1 MSIEERFVQYESHV
15 VSDVDS
21 LATLLIRLWG
31 HLSVRRRSQFF
42 LVLGLTVLASC
53 FEVLTIGAVLPFLM
67 ALTSPQS
74 VFAHPMAKSLI
85 QFLSI
90 SGRAEVL
97 LLLTI
102 TFAAAAITAG
112 FFRVA
117 LLWANNHLS
126 CRTGADLGIKIYRH
140 TLYQPY
146 AVHVSRNTSE
156 VISGVTAKANAVV
169 SSVLT
174 PILTL
179 TSAAFMATA
188 IFGTLLFVDHVVA
201 LSALTGFCLIYGVII
216 SATRRT
222 LRNNGEQATSDL
234 NRAMKALQEG
244 LGGIRDVLIDGTQ
257 KTYCDIYHS
266 ADLRMRNA
274 QANTNFI
281 GQCPRYLIE
290 AMGTALIGVIAYTLA
305 GREGGV
311 GGALPLLGALALGAQ
326 RMLPVIQQAYASWT
340 SIQGSQGYLR
350 DTLNLLDQP
359 LPYYAELPPPV
370 PLAFEHKVSVR
381 QLSFRYTPDSAWVLR
396 DVDLVFSKGSR
407 VGFIGATGSG
417 KSTLLDILMGLIA
430 PSTGRLEVD
439 GVSVTPSNNRAWQAL
454 VAHVPQAI
462 FLADCS
468 VAENI
473 AFGLPKSQIDMTRVK
488 SAAQQAQIADVIE
501 GWPKQYETV
510 VGERGVKLSGGQRQ
524 RIGIARALY
533 KQAKV
538 IVFDEATSALD
549 TQTEAAVMRAI
560 EGLGRDLTLF
570 IVAHRLSTLSV
581 CDTIIEIGNQGVIR
595 AGGYAEMIGHKS

>member
-1 MSIEERFVQYESHV
+1 MGIEERSVQSDSHAV
-15 VSDVDS
+15 GAVDS
-21 LATLLIRLWG
+21 LPALLVRLWS

-74 VFAHPMAKSLI
+74 VIGHPIGQSLI
-85 QFLSI
+85 HSFGLS
-90 SGRAEVL
+90 GQAEVL
-97 LLLTI
+97 MVLTI
-102 TFAAAAITAG
+102 AFAAAAIMAG
-112 FFRVA
+112 FLRVA

-188 IFGTLLFVDHVVA
+188 ILGTLLFVDHVVA
-201 LSALTGFCLIYGVII
+201 LSALSGFCLIYGVII
-216 SATRRT
+216 GATRRT
-222 LRNNGEQATSDL
+222 LRNNGQQAAADL

-257 KTYCDIYHS
+257 KTYCDIYHR

-305 GREGGV
+305 SGDGGV

-326 RMLPVIQQAYASWT
+326 RMLPVVQQAYASWT
-340 SIQGSQGYLR
+340 NIQGSQGYLR

-359 LPYYAELPPPV
+359 LPDYAELPPPV
-370 PLAFEHKVSVR
+370 PLAFEREVSVR
-381 QLSFRYTPDSAWVLR
+381 QLSFRYTPDTCWVLR
-396 DVDLVFSKGSR
+396 DINLAFAKGSR
-407 VGFIGATGSG
+407 VGFIGETGSG
-417 KSTLLDILMGLIA
+417 KSTLLDILMGLIT
-430 PSTGRLEVD
+430 PSEGRLEID
-439 GVSVTPSNNRAWQAL
+439 GVSVTPSNHRAWQAL
-454 VAHVPQAI
+454 IAHVPQSI
-462 FLADCS
+462 FLTDCS

-473 AFGLPKSQIDMTRVK
+473 AFGIPKSEISMARVK

-533 KQAKV
+533 KEAKV

-549 TQTEAAVMRAI
+549 AQTEAAVMRAI

-570 IVAHRLSTLSV
+570 IVAHRLPTLAV
-581 CDTIIEIGNQGVIR
+581 CDNIIEIGSQGVVRTGSYTEI
-595 AGGYAEMIGHKS
+595 IGQHN